1 MTDMNQ
7 SQNDFQNSF
16 PIQYLNSC
24 ITSNRIYYLIT
35 ASVFLIA
42 AYFFIRLPI
51 YSFCDTDLW
60 YHLSGGRY
68 FFQHNDIPQSG
79 FFSFIANSREWP
91 NYYWLFQILVSQIYS
106 VSGYY
111 GLIILKTFI
120 FLVTISTIAL
130 FLLKNEKR
138 DKYIVY
144 FLFLFILFCLG
155 LIPRYYAVLRPHIFS
170 YLFIPVALLLL
181 ESKSRFVIFLPII
194 TIFWSNL
201 HGIEYPVILLIG
213 LSYLFECFIERLIDR
228 HSFNKENLFFI
239 IPIVLS
245 IWAILVTPFDFAL
258 LDAPFNLAEYQ
269 GQYIKELGTL
279 KIDELLSLKFYPFG
293 NLTWSA
299 LNILIIVACFGGIR
313 SIFRKNIRISHLM
326 LLIGGLVLLTQAE
339 RFRFEAIMLALPI
352 LRSCPLISPSNPVK
366 PIPLSH
372 RIFIVILLISLTSIS
387 FSQIFEHRGKY
398 PFSYSHLPK
407 GVTTFLNHIGVSGSV
422 LNSPDYGGY
431 LQWAL
436 NPEYKIAMDLQM
448 VLFSDED
455 YFSVMNALNNK
466 EGFTVFSDK
475 FHLDFIVEKRSNHRF
490 KEMIRAFPEYRIVF
504 FDNASVIYVNNKAY
518 PRIAAQYE
526 LREID
531 PYTIMEDDIDSLS
544 GEQVESR
551 FDELLAMNAI
561 YPDGMLTNFQIGRIY
576 LKGGKFDNAVFHANS
591 IVNNYPE
598 FSAGYMLKGDILLR
612 NGSFEEAISLYK
624 KALKCPV
631 KGSTSPVYKKIAFA
645 YSKTGEHGKAYKF
658 MKRAVEI
665 FSPTSNYKD
674 LWQLGNMALMTGKI
688 KEGSVLLRFALQKTP
703 SQDPDYSKRIRRQLD
718 KLKSYVKKQ

>member
-1 MTDMNQ
+1 MTDVNQ
-7 SQNDFQNSF
+7 SQNDLQNNS
-16 PIQYLNSC
+16 PIQNLVLY
-24 ITSNRIYYLIT
+24 ITSNKVYHIVIALI
-35 ASVFLIA
+35 LMIA
-42 AYFFIRLPI
+42 CYFFFRQPI
-51 YSFCDTDLW
+51 YSISDTDLW

-68 FFQHNDIPQSG
+68 LTQFNEIPNSG
-79 FFSFIANSREWP
+79 TFSFIAGSREWS
-91 NYYWLFQILVSQIYS
+91 NYYWLFQGLVYRVYAI
-106 VSGYY
+106 SGYY
-111 GLIILKTFI
+111 GLIILKAFFFLGTIFTIGYFLLRDEELDKRIIYFLIIFI
-120 FLVTISTIAL
+120 F
-130 FLLKNEKR
+130 
-138 DKYIVY
+138 
-144 FLFLFILFCLG
+144 FCLG

-170 YLFIPVALLLL
+170 YFFIPLSLLLL
-181 ESKSRFVIFLPII
+181 EHRSRALILLPIL
-194 TIFWSNL
+194 TILWSNS
-201 HGIEYPVILLIG
+201 HGIEYPVIILIG
-213 LSYLFECFIERLIDR
+213 LSYLLEYFIER
-228 HSFNKENLFFI
+228 FNNRSPFNRKSLLYL
-239 IPIVLS
+239 IPILLFLWTVL
-245 IWAILVTPFDFAL
+245 INPYGFAI

-269 GQYIKELGTL
+269 DQYIKELGSI
-279 KIDELLSLKFYPFG
+279 KIEEFFSLKLFPFN

-299 LNILIIVACFGGIR
+299 LNILIILACLGCLKGIW
-313 SIFRKNIRISHLM
+313 KKDIRISHLI
-326 LLIGGLVLLTQAE
+326 LLIGGLALLTQAE
-339 RFRFEAIMLALPI
+339 RFRYEAVMLALPV
-352 LRSCPLISPSNPVK
+352 LKYNSLITPPNPAK
-366 PIPLSH
+366 NLSRPI
-372 RIFIVILLISLTSIS
+372 RIISAILLILLPLAAFTL
-387 FSQIFEHRGKY
+387 IFEPRGKY
-398 PFSYSHLPK
+398 PFSHGHLPR
-407 GVTTFLNHIGVSGSV
+407 GVAAFLNHVGVSGSV

-475 FHLDFIVEKRSNHRF
+475 FHPDFIVEKRSNHRF

-531 PYTIMEDDIDSLS
+531 PYTLMEDDIDSLS

-551 FDELLAMNAI
+551 FDELLATNAI

-576 LKGGKFDNAVFHANS
+576 LKGDKFDNAVFHANS

-688 KEGSVLLRFALQKTP
+688 KEGSMLLRFALQKTP